1 MLVSPIVEGPTP
13 PQSPTSDSSH
23 SGLPY
28 LASSPPPAPLKNFS
42 HPMSTVQTLP
52 IPDTGRL
59 TPVPKLS
66 HPPVRGSSHPS
77 PRASTST
84 GPPSF
89 TTSNSSLPR
98 QPGTA
103 STGGSRESGGE
114 YDPTAALIQKLYARL
129 DEQGVSGD
137 GWDEGLER
145 SRDGIINREELAEG
159 VRTLDR
165 KNSVLDRQLDKQDYV
180 LKRVDR

>member
-1 MLVSPIVEGPTP
+1 MTLISPIVEGPTP
-13 PQSPTSDSSH
+13 PQSPTSTSS
-23 SGLPY
+23 SSNLPY
-28 LASSPPPAPLKNFS
+28 LATSPPPTQSKNFS
-42 HPMSTVQTLP
+42 RPTSTVQV
-52 IPDTGRL
+52 IRDSGRL
-59 TPVPKLS
+59 TPVPKLGS
-66 HPPVRGSSHPS
+66 VPVRGSTHPS

-89 TTSNSSLPR
+89 TTSNSSLPP

-103 STGGSRESGGE
+103 STGGSRDSGGE
-114 YDPTAALIQKLYARL
+114 FDPTAALIQKLYARL
-129 DEQGVSGD
+129 DAQGVSGD

-145 SRDGIINREELAEG
+145 SRDGIINREELAQG

-165 KNSVLDRQLDKQDYV
+165 KNSVLDRQTDKEDYV

>member
-1 MLVSPIVEGPTP
+1 MLVSPVVEGPTP
-13 PQSPTSDSSH
+13 PTSPTSESS
-23 SGLPY
+23 SSNLPY
-28 LASSPPPAPLKNFS
+28 LASSPPPTRPPNFS
-42 HPMSTVQTLP
+42 RPSSTTQIVT
-52 IPDTGRL
+52 IDSGRL
-59 TPVPKLS
+59 TPVPKLG
-66 HPPVRGSSHPS
+66 HPPVRLSSHPS

-84 GPPSF
+84 GSPSF
-89 TTSNSSLPR
+89 NTSNSSLPR

-103 STGGSRESGGE
+103 STGESRESAGE
-114 YDPTAALIQKLYARL
+114 FDPTAALIQKLYARL

-145 SRDGIINREELAEG
+145 SRDGIINREELAQG

-165 KNSVLDRQLDKQDYV
+165 KNSVLDKQLNKQDYV

>member
-1 MLVSPIVEGPTP
+1 MVISPIVEGPTP
-13 PQSPTSDSSH
+13 PQSPNSNSS
-23 SGLPY
+23 SSALPY
-28 LASSPPPAPLKNFS
+28 LATSPPPIQSKNFS
-42 HPMSTVQTLP
+42 RPPSTVQV
-52 IPDTGRL
+52 IHDTGRL
-59 TPVPKLS
+59 TPVPKLG
-66 HPPVRGSSHPS
+66 PVPVRGSSHPS

-84 GPPSF
+84 GSPSF
-89 TTSNSSLPR
+89 NTSNSSLPR

-129 DEQGVSGD
+129 DQQGVSGD

-145 SRDGIINREELAEG
+145 SRDGIINRDELAQG

-165 KNSVLDRQLDKQDYV
+165 KNSILDRQTDKEDYV

>member
-1 MLVSPIVEGPTP
+1 MSPIVEGPTP
-13 PQSPTSDSSH
+13 PQSPTSDSS
-23 SGLPY
+23 SSVLPY

-42 HPMSTVQTLP
+42 RPTSTVQSLP
-52 IPDTGRL
+52 IHDSGRL
-59 TPVPKLS
+59 TPVPKLGQA
-66 HPPVRGSSHPS
+66 PVRGSSHPS

-89 TTSNSSLPR
+89 TTSNSSLPP

-114 YDPTAALIQKLYARL
+114 FDPTAALIQKLYARL

-145 SRDGIINREELAEG
+145 SRDGIINREELAQG

-165 KNSVLDRQLDKQDYV
+165 KNSVLDMQLDKQDYV